1 MLELNN
7 YYKPLIENVKDLF
20 LSCYVIVDDI
30 YQQVIPK
37 LIQNRKNIVKAN
49 LSDSEIITIAI
60 MGEVCGIDSE
70 NAWFKYVSKNFK
82 DLFPTIGDRSRYN
95 RTRRNLLNVIEVIR
109 SNMVEYMTNNSNV
122 FIVDSMPIPVC
133 KFARAYFSKRFK
145 TIAEYGYCAAK
156 KENYYGFKLHALT
169 TIDGYITN
177 IAITGAN
184 IDDRKALYDIL
195 PSKKATII
203 GDKGYISEEITNDL
217 KETKN
222 ITLLPIK
229 RSNSKTQYPRELKKW
244 IGKNRKRIETIF
256 SQLTEQ
262 FNISKVLA
270 NSITGFKTRIQGKI
284 LAHNLLCF
292 MNQILGK
299 NEIGQIKHII
309 Y

>member
-37 LIQNRKNIVKAN
+37 SIQNRKNIVKAN

-95 RTRRNLLNVIEVIR
+95 RTRRNLWNVIEVI
-109 SNMVEYMTNNSNV
+109 
-122 FIVDSMPIPVC
+122 
-133 KFARAYFSKRFK
+133 
-145 TIAEYGYCAAK
+145 
-156 KENYYGFKLHALT
+156 

-195 PSKKATII
+195 HSKKATII
-203 GDKGYISEEITNDL
+203 VDKGYISEEITNDL

-222 ITLLPIK
+222 ITLLSIK

-292 MNQILGK
+292 MNQTLGK